1 MTDTIDSTTT
11 DEPGRI
17 FVDAR
22 AYTDFDGW
30 HATAARLREQ
40 GPLYRVELPDRTPF
54 WAVLGQ
60 PEMMEI
66 ERQSAIFTNEP
77 TSSYTANR
85 QSIDEPVEKGMVNTL
100 INMDGDEH
108 RAHRA
113 LVNDWF
119 KPGQIKKLTEAV
131 QAQATRSVDEMAAKG
146 GSCDFATDVAMNF
159 PLRVILEILGLPEE
173 DFPRM
178 LRLTQELFGGE
189 DPDFERVGEN
199 EQMMAVIMDVI
210 GLFTG
215 LNAERRQTP
224 TSDLASVIANGEIDG
239 RPLEDMDT
247 YGYYLIVATA
257 GHDTTSN
264 AIAGGMLALLQHPE
278 QLARFQADPSLIDG
292 AADEIVRWVSPVKHF
307 MRSAQEDYTL
317 ANGFTVPRGDWL
329 LLSYPSANRDERV
342 FRDPFTFDITR
353 DDADKHMGFGYGRHY
368 CLGAHLARLEIRAIF
383 HELISRL
390 DSIELAG
397 TPEQMASII
406 VSGPKRMPV
415 TYSFKS

>member
-1 MTDTIDSTTT
+1 MTTNVDDR
-11 DEPGRI
+11 GRI
-17 FVDAR
+17 FIDAA
-22 AYTDFDGW
+22 AYTDFDRW
-30 HATAARLREQ
+30 HEIAASMRAE
-40 GPLYRVELPDRTPF
+40 GPIHKVDIDGRTPF
-54 WAVLGQ
+54 WVVLGQ
-60 PEMMEI
+60 PEMREI
-66 ERQSAIFTNEP
+66 ERNHNVFTNDPSPSYRP
-77 TSSYTANR
+77 TR
-85 QSIDEPVEKGMVNTL
+85 PSIDDEPQRGMVNTL

-108 RAHRA
+108 KSHRA
-113 LVNDWF
+113 LVNEWF
-119 KPGQIKKLTEAV
+119 KPAQVAKLDDRV
-131 QAQATRSVDEMAAKG
+131 RAQAKRTVDEMAAKG
-146 GSCDFATDVAMNF
+146 NECDFATDVAMNF

-215 LNAERRQTP
+215 LNAERRQNP
-224 TSDLASVIANGEIDG
+224 ANDLATVIANGEIDG
-239 RPLEDMDT
+239 RPLEDIDT

-264 AIAGGMLALLQHPE
+264 AVAGGMLALLQHPE
-278 QLARFQADPSLIDG
+278 ELAKLQADPSLIDG

-307 MRSAQEDYTL
+307 MRSAREDYTL
-317 ANGFTVPRGDWL
+317 AGGFEFKRGDWV
-329 LLSYPSANRDERV
+329 LLSYPSANRDDRV
-342 FRDPFTFDITR
+342 FADPFTFDVTR
-353 DDADKHMGFGYGRHY
+353 TDVDKHMGFGYGRHY
-368 CLGAHLARLEIRAIF
+368 CLGAQLARLEIRALF
-383 HELISRL
+383 RELIPRL

-415 TYSFKS
+415 RFSFKD